1 MLAYICKRIL
11 AMIPTII
18 GISVLIFLTVRFI
31 PGDPAVLLAGQ
42 DATPEVIASLRKQWG
57 LDQPLPVQY
66 FIYFEG
72 LLHGDVG
79 ISIRSG
85 RPVLTEISQRFPA
98 TLQLAVLSSVL
109 ALSIG
114 LLLGIVSGI
123 KPYSL
128 YDGIAMSM
136 SLIGVSAP
144 AFWLGL
150 LLMWLFA
157 VELGWL
163 PPVGTGGI
171 EHLILPSITLS
182 TFMVSSVARQTR
194 SSLIEVMR
202 QDYIRTARSK
212 GASERVVVL
221 RHALKNA
228 MIPVV
233 TVAGIQFGRMLGGAI
248 IVETVFAYPGLG
260 KLLIDSVFSRDYPVI
275 QGCSLIFAI
284 SFALTNLFVDMIYA
298 YLDPRIH
305 YR

>member
-1 MLAYICKRIL
+1 MRAYIGKRIL
-11 AMIPTII
+11 AMIPTIL
-18 GISVLIFLTVRFI
+18 GISILVFLTVRFI

-42 DATPEVIASLRKQWG
+42 DATPEAIASLREQWG
-57 LDQPLPVQY
+57 LDEPLPIQY
-66 FIYFEG
+66 FIYFKA
-72 LLHGDVG
+72 LLHGDLG

-85 RPVLTEISQRFPA
+85 RPVLNEILQRFPA
-98 TLQLAVLSSVL
+98 TLQLAVFASVL

-114 LLLGIVSGI
+114 LLLGIVSGT

-128 YDGIAMSM
+128 YDAISMSV
-136 SLIGVSAP
+136 SLIGVSMP

-150 LLMWLFA
+150 MLMWLFS

-163 PPVGTGGI
+163 PPVGIGGI
-171 EHLILPSITLS
+171 EYLILPSITLS
-182 TFMVSSVARQTR
+182 TFMISTIARQTR
-194 SSLIEVMR
+194 SSVMEVMR
-202 QDYIRTARSK
+202 QEYIRTARSK
-212 GASERVVVL
+212 GVPERVVVFK
-221 RHALKNA
+221 HALKNA

-260 KLLIDSVFSRDYPVI
+260 KLLIDSVFGSDYPVI
-275 QGCSLIFAI
+275 QGCALIFAI
-284 SFALTNLFVDMIYA
+284 SFALTNLFVDILYA